1 MAQLHI
7 SISAQPIFNLGA
19 FEVTNTMLVSL
30 AVTVSLVLLALR
42 FNSLLKKNP
51 QARLVTVVQTL
62 IESLY
67 DYVLSIAPQ
76 HTGQFFAMTASIF
89 LFVLFGSW
97 AGLLPGAETIGLN
110 RVIQGETEFV
120 PFLKGATADLNM
132 TLGLAIFVMVAV
144 QIFGYKQLGARYFA
158 KFFNFKGPINMFV
171 GFLELISEFAKVV
184 SFAFRL
190 FGNIFAGEVLLAV
203 IAFLIPVFASLPFIG
218 LELFVGFIQALVF
231 ASLALV
237 FANIAVTSEHH

>member
-1 MAQLHI
+1 MAELHI

-30 AVTVSLVLLALR
+30 AVTISLVLLALR
-42 FNSLLKKNP
+42 FNSLLKPKP
-51 QARLVTVVQTL
+51 ETRLVVVTQTL

-67 DYVLSIAPQ
+67 DYVLSIAP
-76 HTGQFFAMTASIF
+76 HNALNFFALTASIF

-97 AGLLPGAETIGLN
+97 AGLLPGAETIGIN
-110 RVIQGETEFV
+110 RMIHGEAEFV

-132 TLGLAIFVMVAV
+132 TLGLALFVMGSV
-144 QIFGYKQLGARYFA
+144 QFFGYKKLGVKYFA
-158 KFFNFKGPINMFV
+158 KFFNLNGPINMFV

-203 IAFLIPVFASLPFIG
+203 IAFLIPVVASLPFIG
-218 LELFVGFIQALVF
+218 LELFVGF
-231 ASLALV
+231 
-237 FANIAVTSEHH
+237 